1 MSSLLWILES
11 VENDKFPYRLTIQKD
26 GKEILCLRVQN
37 RWPGAGSQIFCL
49 KESKDYSEPL
59 EEVERVPII
68 SLNRYGK
75 RLSVVLDRPTN
86 KRCEFLFL
94 KKKYKTKEGEYE
106 QIFWRTQ
113 QGLKERKPRV
123 KLTARGDARI
133 HVLIDINEKYP
144 WKFQECVVERK
155 ALPAGDYALLR
166 DDGIAAVVERKTFE
180 NLRSN
185 FNDIAILHQKLGE
198 LEAYAHSAMVVEANY
213 SDFLN
218 PKKLTVYTPTYA
230 AKVLAELSALHPG
243 TKIVFAGNRKLANEW
258 TLRFFQAIESHERD
272 ALPDRVAEIAEEYGG
287 PSPDFKGGIYYDI
300 REYIL
305 DESRNEFIS
314 AELKDKFP
322 DAPESTVKRVLQDL
336 KKEGLIT
343 SMGRGRKSRWIKV

>member
-1 MSSLLWILES
+1 MSLLLWILES
-11 VENDKFPYRLTIQKD
+11 VENDKFPYRLTIQND
-26 GKEILCLRVQN
+26 GKEVLCLRVQS

-49 KESKDYSEPL
+49 RESEDYSDPV
-59 EEVERVPII
+59 EEIERVPII

-75 RLSVVLDRPTN
+75 RLSVVLDRPAN

-123 KLTARGDARI
+123 KLTARGDSQI
-133 HVLIDINEKYP
+133 HVLIDTNEKYP

-166 DDGIAAVVERKTFE
+166 DDGIFAVVERKTFE
-180 NLRSN
+180 NLISD

-198 LEAYAHSAMVVEANY
+198 LEAYKHSAMVVEANY

-218 PKKLTVYTPTYA
+218 TGKLTAYTPSYA

-272 ALPDRVAEIAEEYGG
+272 TLPDKIAEKAASYGA
-287 PSPDFKGGIYYDI
+287 SPGFKGGVYYDI
-300 REYIL
+300 RKYIL
-305 DESRNEFIS
+305 DESHDELTV

-322 DAPESTVKRVLQDL
+322 DAPESTIKRVLRDL
-336 KKEGLIT
+336 KNKGLIT
-343 SMGRGRKSRWIKV
+343 IMGRGRKSRWIKV